1 MIVLL
6 NLCHKILITRD
17 LQAHSHLLN
26 DQQDYNYPCFLSSFL
41 NLLKCLK
48 YSEYAYDQINLIIII
63 LILIVYPQY
72 N

>member
-26 DQQDYNYPCFLSSFL
+26 NQQYYNFPCFLSAFL

-48 YSEYAYDQINLIIII
+48 YSEYAYDQINLIII
-63 LILIVYPQY
+63 LIFIGYPQY